1 MDSTKPLILLVED
14 DDIDA
19 FIVNT
24 MLPKFCE
31 NCDIKRV
38 KNGAEAAEYFKNAEN
53 KRPSVVL
60 LDLIM
65 PFMNGKEF
73 LSEMEKEGVLKQ
85 MPVIVLS
92 SSSSFYDRQECA
104 DLGVAKYFVKP
115 LTPDISKEI
124 LQMASVA

>member
-1 MDSTKPLILLVED
+1 MESKKPLILLVED

-31 NCDIKRV
+31 NCNIKRV
-38 KNGAEAAEYFKNAEN
+38 KNGAEAAAYVKDSSNE
-53 KRPSVVL
+53 RPAIVL

-73 LSEMEKEGVLKQ
+73 LTEMEKSGDLKQ
-85 MPVIVLS
+85 MPIIVLS
-92 SSSSFYDRQECA
+92 SSSSFYDRQQCT
-104 DLGVAKYFVKP
+104 DMGVAKYFVKP